1 MIRRPPRSTLFPYTT
16 LFRSGLPVAVH
27 LAESREET
35 QLVREGSGS
44 FADAL
49 RSRGIA
55 VQAQHCS
62 PVQYLLR
69 LGALERATGWLCI
82 HCVQVD
88 GPDIETLRD
97 AGVAVAHCPRSN
109 RAHGHGA
116 APLAA
121 FRRAG
126 LRVGLGTDSV
136 VSTGDVT
143 LWPEATAAGLEGEEA
158 LRMLTIEG
166 ARALGLEREIGS
178 LDVGKQADLAVFPST
193 ALHRPSPHS
202 TALLTV
208 VAGRIVHQR

>member
-1 MIRRPPRSTLFPYTT
+1 MRPATTVRSAVEGGEARCSAVEGNTA
-16 LFRSGLPVAVH
+16 RSACLPT
-27 LAESREET
+27 SREPIS
-35 QLVREGSGS
+35 LSSPRARAPSIVSMRSASSPWSPAAVASGQK
-44 FADAL
+44 
-49 RSRGIA
+49 
-55 VQAQHCS
+55 VTS
-62 PVQYLLR
+62 PVLTT
-69 LGALERATGWLCI
+69 ES
-82 HCVQVD
+82 V
-88 GPDIETLRD
+88 
-97 AGVAVAHCPRSN
+97 PRPTRN
-109 RAHGHGA
+109 PARRNAANGA

-143 LWPEATAAGLEGEEA
+143 FWPEATAAGLQGEEA

-193 ALHRPSPHS
+193 ALHRASPPS